1 MRRMTLSL
9 VLTLGTL
16 TLSLGTAHAQRP
28 DFSGPQ
34 KEGMKKLAFWVGEWE
49 GSGWSMHGP
58 GTREEFT
65 VHESVQSKLGGILLL
80 VQGLGKQKD
89 PATGK
94 ETVGHDA
101 LAVVT
106 FDPKTGKYS
115 FRHYTMQG
123 MSGEAELVIT
133 EKNMQ
138 WGLKGEGQPFQLRF
152 TIEVQG
158 DTWHEI
164 GKFSQDGQNWMQTM
178 EMTLKRVGAGAQ

>member
-1 MRRMTLSL
+1 MRRTTLSL
-9 VLTLGTL
+9 ALLLGML
-16 TLSLGTAHAQRP
+16 SFSLGPARAQRP

-34 KEGMKKLAFWVGEWE
+34 KEAMQKLAFWVGEWE

-58 GTREEFT
+58 GTRQEFT
-65 VHESVQSKLGGILLL
+65 VHESVQPKLGGILLL
-80 VQGLGKQKD
+80 VQGLGKSKD
-89 PATGK
+89 PASGK

-101 LAVVT
+101 LALVS
-106 FDPKTGKYS
+106 FDTKAGKYR

-123 MSGEAELVIT
+123 TSGDDELVIT

-138 WGLKGEGQPFQLRF
+138 WGMKVEGQPFQLRF

-164 GKFSQDGQNWMQTM
+164 GEFSQDGQNWMQTM
-178 EMTLKRVGAGAQ
+178 EMTLKRVGAPAK